1 MDLFKD
7 ISPRSG
13 GGEVPSQV
21 RGAPFGG
28 GDAARLG
35 GRRATPM
42 GHAGYPPRHADA
54 EHAAYRTFRGGGS
67 AFPPQLWIDLLATV
81 DNGDNFVHNPVDLWT
96 GFFVGGGC
104 EDGSVAGRGA
114 SSSLA
119 VEPDVGKP
127 ECDVVRIA
135 ASFELPTGGYPHAG
149 AKRAATRHQ
158 HMI

>member
-35 GRRATPM
+35 VRRATPM

-67 AFPPQLWIDLLATV
+67 AIPPQLWIDLLATV

-96 GFFVGGGC
+96 GFLS
-104 EDGSVAGRGA
+104 E
-114 SSSLA
+114 
-119 VEPDVGKP
+119 
-127 ECDVVRIA
+127 
-135 ASFELPTGGYPHAG
+135 AG
-149 AKRAATRHQ
+149 ARMFPWLAEARRRRWLWSLTWVNPSVMLCVSRRRSSFPQGDIRMPARSVPRHATNT
-158 HMI
+158 